1 MTNFISFEFCFKFY
15 VCIYFNW
22 IVLYLN
28 ERIFLFKE
36 INNDMEY
43 DCTTTSSIN
52 LTHHQK
58 FDQIGLGDRNSQ
70 KTKIGDQKVDF

>member
-1 MTNFISFEFCFKFY
+1 
-15 VCIYFNW
+15 
-22 IVLYLN
+22 
-28 ERIFLFKE
+28 
-36 INNDMEY
+36 MEY